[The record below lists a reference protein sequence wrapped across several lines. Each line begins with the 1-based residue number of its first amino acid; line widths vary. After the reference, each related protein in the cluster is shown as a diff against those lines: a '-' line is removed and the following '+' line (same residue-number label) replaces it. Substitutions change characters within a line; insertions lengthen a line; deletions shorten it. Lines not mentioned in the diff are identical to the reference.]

1 MTVDRKELLEAI
13 AKAKQN
19 KGERKF
25 KQSFD
30 VSIAVEGLNPK
41 KPESRITVD
50 VTLPHVPGKPQKILF
65 FADGELA
72 RRAREAG
79 ADMIISREEI
89 QRLEGNKK
97 EIKKLVDG
105 YDVTV
110 AQADLMVLVGKIL
123 GPVLGPRGKMPRPI
137 PATADPAPLIEKLRR
152 TIRVMNKGHL
162 CFHAKVGDETM
173 DDGEIADN
181 VMMVVEE
188 VEKKVLDAGGRLK
201 AIYLK
206 TTMGKPAKVVVR

>member
-1 MTVDRKELLEAI
+1 MTINRKEILEAI

-30 VSIAVEGLNPK
+30 ISIAVEGLNPK
-41 KPESRITVD
+41 KPESRITAD

-79 ADMIISREEI
+79 ADRVVGKEEI
-89 QRLEGNKK
+89 QRLEGKKK
-97 EIKKLVDG
+97 EIKKLVEE
-105 YDVTV
+105 YDMTV

-137 PATADPAPLIEKLRR
+137 PSTADPAPLIERLRK
-152 TIRVMNKGHL
+152 TIRVMNKGQL
-162 CFHAKVGDETM
+162 CFHTKVGDESM
-173 DDGEIADN
+173 DDEKIADN
-181 VMMVVEE
+181 VMTVIEE
-188 VEKKVLDAGGRLK
+188 IEKKVSDAGGRLK

-206 TTMGKPAKVVVR
+206 TTMGKPVKVVVK